1 MQALISNILD
11 RCITDAGYRG
21 HNAPP
26 LTSGQKRRL
35 TPQIKRKFKRRA
47 AIEPVIGHLK
57 EHHHMG
63 RNYLAHASGDAI
75 NAVLAAA
82 GYSFRRLLAWLRL
95 FDAVIDYDTALGINP
110 NQASS
115 LDGRGLPK
123 RRNSDSAGGDRDID
137 QRHSVRYRRRVL
149 LVCRPLKLSNE
160 GGRVTMAEHTGKR
173 RFGTICALLGAALAC
188 AAATGSARAG
198 EVSEEQIAKA
208 LTLASSGRITRSL
221 TLSPAEAARKEEE
234 DRFIK
239 SVRNRVTR
247 SLTMDEREKIAAI
260 TETKQERID
269 LEINF
274 DYNSAVINALAMP
287 IVVKLGNALSK
298 PEFKDRVFVIAS
310 HTDAKGSFPFNQD
323 LSERRAEAIK
333 RFLAENYHIEPSQL
347 VTVGYGKTKLKDVQ
361 HPFSSENRRVQV
373 VNVADK

>member
-1 MQALISNILD
+1 M
-11 RCITDAGYRG
+11 
-21 HNAPP
+21 
-26 LTSGQKRRL
+26 
-35 TPQIKRKFKRRA
+35 A
-47 AIEPVIGHLK
+47 A
-57 EHHHMG
+57 
-63 RNYLAHASGDAI
+63 
-75 NAVLAAA
+75 
-82 GYSFRRLLAWLRL
+82 
-95 FDAVIDYDTALGINP
+95 
-110 NQASS
+110 
-115 LDGRGLPK
+115 
-123 RRNSDSAGGDRDID
+123 
-137 QRHSVRYRRRVL
+137 
-149 LVCRPLKLSNE
+149 
-160 GGRVTMAEHTGKR
+160 HTGKR
-173 RFGTICALLGAALAC
+173 RFRTVCALLGAALAC

-274 DYNSAVINALAMP
+274 DSNSAVINALAMP

-298 PEFKDRVFVIAS
+298 PEFKDRVFVIAG

-361 HPFSSENRRVQV
+361 HPFSSENCRVQV

>member
-1 MQALISNILD
+1 M
-11 RCITDAGYRG
+11 
-21 HNAPP
+21 
-26 LTSGQKRRL
+26 
-35 TPQIKRKFKRRA
+35 A
-47 AIEPVIGHLK
+47 A
-57 EHHHMG
+57 
-63 RNYLAHASGDAI
+63 
-75 NAVLAAA
+75 
-82 GYSFRRLLAWLRL
+82 
-95 FDAVIDYDTALGINP
+95 
-110 NQASS
+110 
-115 LDGRGLPK
+115 
-123 RRNSDSAGGDRDID
+123 
-137 QRHSVRYRRRVL
+137 
-149 LVCRPLKLSNE
+149 
-160 GGRVTMAEHTGKR
+160 HTGKR
-173 RFGTICALLGAALAC
+173 RFGTVCALLGAALAC

-198 EVSEEQIAKA
+198 EISEEQIVKA
-208 LTLASSGRITRSL
+208 LTPASSGRMTRSL

-274 DYNSAVINALAMP
+274 DSNSAIINAHAMP
-287 IVVKLGNALSK
+287 LAVKLGNALSK
-298 PEFKDRVFVIAS
+298 PEFKDRVFVIAT

>member
-1 MQALISNILD
+1 M
-11 RCITDAGYRG
+11 
-21 HNAPP
+21 
-26 LTSGQKRRL
+26 
-35 TPQIKRKFKRRA
+35 A
-47 AIEPVIGHLK
+47 A
-57 EHHHMG
+57 
-63 RNYLAHASGDAI
+63 
-75 NAVLAAA
+75 
-82 GYSFRRLLAWLRL
+82 
-95 FDAVIDYDTALGINP
+95 
-110 NQASS
+110 
-115 LDGRGLPK
+115 
-123 RRNSDSAGGDRDID
+123 
-137 QRHSVRYRRRVL
+137 
-149 LVCRPLKLSNE
+149 
-160 GGRVTMAEHTGKR
+160 HTGKR
-173 RFGTICALLGAALAC
+173 RFGTVCALLGAALAC

-198 EVSEEQIAKA
+198 EVSEEQIVKA
-208 LTLASSGRITRSL
+208 LTSASSSRMTRSL
-221 TLSPAEAARKEEE
+221 TLWPAEAARKEEE

-260 TETKQERID
+260 TETKERID

-274 DYNSAVINALAMP
+274 DSNSAVINAHAMP
-287 IVVKLGNALSK
+287 LAVKLGNALSK

-361 HPFSSENRRVQV
+361 HPFSSENCRVQV